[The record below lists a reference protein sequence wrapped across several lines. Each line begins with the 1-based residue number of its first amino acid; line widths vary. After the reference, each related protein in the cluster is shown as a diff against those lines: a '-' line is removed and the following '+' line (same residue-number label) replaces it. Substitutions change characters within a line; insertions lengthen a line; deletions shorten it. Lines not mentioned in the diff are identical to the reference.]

1 MSRTWVHRAID
12 DFVDDYVCKV
22 VNLQKCVGQGEISL
36 SDVFLS
42 QTGRKLVFRSEP
54 PRHKKR
60 EDDGADQA
68 SREEEELAYFFQY

>member
-1 MSRTWVHRAID
+1 MQVVLGKLVWVTSILVF
-12 DFVDDYVCKV
+12 FVP
-22 VNLQKCVGQGEISL
+22 
-36 SDVFLS
+36 

-68 SREEEELAYFFQY
+68 SREEEELAYFFQYWVQISCGHLD